1 MRRYG
6 DNISAEDISDEQPL
20 NEKDQFTRV
29 LYGGCAVGYGSF
41 PRPDH
46 MRNKSKNTKN
56 SQSGLLTGIL
66 TFLGIKVKKSGG

>member
-6 DNISAEDISDEQPL
+6 DNISAEDVSDEQQL
-20 NEKDQFTRV
+20 NEMDQFTRV

-46 MRNKSKNTKN
+46 KRIMSKNNKN
-56 SQSGLLTGIL
+56 SQGGLLTGIL
-66 TFLGIKVKKSGG
+66 TLLGIKVKKSYG